1 MANLPN
7 KEPLKINLTQSTNNS
22 KYTCRNYG
30 QNNNDMKLNLNI
42 QPLESWIKTGKEPLL
57 IAGPCSAETEDQLV
71 ATAHLLAKTGRVSA
85 LRAGIWKPRTRPG
98 EFEGIGSIGL
108 EWLKRAKEETG
119 LPTAVEV
126 ATAKHVEEALK
137 AGVDILWVGA
147 RSTANPFTVQEI
159 ADALKGVDVPVMV
172 KNPVNPDLT
181 LWIGALERINNAGIT
196 KLAAIHRGFS
206 SYEKSAF
213 RNEPMWD
220 LAINLKTH
228 APHLPIICDPSH
240 ISGNRDLIPYIS
252 QKALDMDMQGLMIE
266 SHIDPTIAWTDAKQ
280 QVTPAAL
287 EELIGR
293 LTLRKPE
300 TRNVEVN
307 DKLADLRNSIDKI
320 DDLVI
325 QKMAER
331 MQIVEQIGNYKRDN
345 NITILQVNRWDE
357 ILNKRTSYARALKL
371 STEFAEKLLELIHSE
386 SIRKQTE
393 IMNKD
398 QVSVPA
404 EKLTHV

>member
-1 MANLPN
+1 
-7 KEPLKINLTQSTNNS
+7 
-22 KYTCRNYG
+22 
-30 QNNNDMKLNLNI
+30 MKLDLKI
-42 QPLESWIKTGKEPLL
+42 QPLSSWMTAKAQPLL
-57 IAGPCSAETEDQLV
+57 IAGPCSAETEEQLV
-71 ATAHLLAKTGRVSA
+71 ATAHLLAATGKVTA

-108 EWLKRAKEETG
+108 EWLKRAKAETG

-137 AGVDILWVGA
+137 GGVDILWIGA

-159 ADALKGVDVPVMV
+159 ADALKGVDIPVMI
-172 KNPVNPDLT
+172 KNPVNPDLS
-181 LWIGALERINNAGIT
+181 LWIGALERVNNAGIT

-206 SYEKSAF
+206 SYEKTAF

-228 APHLPIICDPSH
+228 APELPIICDPSH
-240 ISGNRDLIPYIS
+240 ISGNRELIPYVS

-266 SHIDPTIAWTDAKQ
+266 SHIDPSVAWTDAKQ

-287 EELIGR
+287 SELIDR
-293 LTLRKPE
+293 LALRQPE
-300 TRNVEVN
+300 VVN
-307 DKLADLRNSIDKI
+307 SQVKDALADLRSGIDKI

-325 QKMAER
+325 AKLAER
-331 MQIVEQIGNYKRDN
+331 MKLVEQIGNYKKDN
-345 NITILQVNRWDE
+345 GITILQVNRWDE
-357 ILNKRTSYARALKL
+357 ILQKRTNYGKALNL
-371 STEFAEKLLELIHSE
+371 NPDFTEKLLELIHGE

-393 IMNKD
+393 IMNKG
-398 QVSVPA
+398 QGNAPVQ
-404 EKLTHV
+404 EQLTHS

>member
-1 MANLPN
+1 
-7 KEPLKINLTQSTNNS
+7 
-22 KYTCRNYG
+22 
-30 QNNNDMKLNLNI
+30 MKLELNI
-42 QPLESWIKTGKEPLL
+42 QPLNTWIKTGSEPLL

-71 ATAHLLAKTGRVSA
+71 ATAHLLANTGKVSA

-108 EWLKRAKEETG
+108 EWLKRAKAETG
-119 LPTAVEV
+119 LPTTVEV
-126 ATAKHVEEALK
+126 ATGKHVEEALK

-147 RSTANPFTVQEI
+147 RSTVNPFTVQEI
-159 ADALKGVDVPVMV
+159 ADALKGVDIPVMV
-172 KNPVNPDLT
+172 KNPVNPDLS

-206 SYEKSAF
+206 SYEKTAF

-220 LAINLKTH
+220 IAIHLKTL

-240 ISGNRDLIPYIS
+240 ISGNRDLIGYVS
-252 QKALDMDMQGLMIE
+252 QKALDLDMQGLMIE
-266 SHIDPTIAWTDAKQ
+266 SHIDPSIAWTDAKQ
-280 QVTPAAL
+280 QVTPSAL
-287 EELIGR
+287 AELIDR

-300 TRNVEVN
+300 TRNTEVN
-307 DKLADLRNSIDKI
+307 DKLSELRNNIDKI
-320 DDLVI
+320 DDLII

-331 MQIVEQIGNYKRDN
+331 MQIAEKIGQHKKDN

-357 ILNKRTSYARALKL
+357 ILNKRINYGKALKL
-371 STEFAEKLLELIHSE
+371 SPEFTEKLLELIHAE

-398 QVSVPA
+398 VAGQQA
-404 EKLTHV
+404 EKLTHA

>member
-1 MANLPN
+1 
-7 KEPLKINLTQSTNNS
+7 
-22 KYTCRNYG
+22 
-30 QNNNDMKLNLNI
+30 MKLNLNI
-42 QPLESWIKTGKEPLL
+42 QPLNTWITATKEPLL

-71 ATAHLLAKTGRVSA
+71 ATAHLLKATGRVTA

-108 EWLKRAKEETG
+108 EWLKRAKAETG

-126 ATAKHVEEALK
+126 ATAKHVEEALA

-159 ADALKGVDVPVMV
+159 ADALKGVDIPVMV
-172 KNPVNPDLT
+172 KNPVNPDIS

-220 LAINLKTH
+220 IAIHMKTL
-228 APHLPIICDPSH
+228 APHLPLICDPSH
-240 ISGNRDLIPYIS
+240 ISGNRDLIGYVS
-252 QKALDMDMQGLMIE
+252 QKALDLDMQGLMIE
-266 SHIDPTIAWTDAKQ
+266 SHIDPSVAWTDAKQ

-287 EELIGR
+287 SDLIDH

-300 TRNVEVN
+300 TSNAQVN
-307 DKLADLRNSIDKI
+307 DKLSELRNNIDKI
-320 DDLVI
+320 DDLLI
-325 QKMAER
+325 QKIAER
-331 MQIVEQIGNYKRDN
+331 MKIAEEIGTYKKDN

-357 ILNKRTSYARALKL
+357 ILNKRVNYGKALKL
-371 STEFAEKLLELIHSE
+371 NPDFTEKLLELLHTE
-386 SIRKQTE
+386 SIRRQTE
-393 IMNKD
+393 VMNAG
-398 QVSVPA
+398 QAAAQQA

>member
-1 MANLPN
+1 
-7 KEPLKINLTQSTNNS
+7 
-22 KYTCRNYG
+22 
-30 QNNNDMKLNLNI
+30 MKLNLNI
-42 QPLESWIKTGKEPLL
+42 QPLNSWITTGSEPLL

-71 ATAHLLAKTGRVSA
+71 ATAHLLKNTGRVSA

-108 EWLKRAKEETG
+108 EWLKRAKAETG

-159 ADALKGVDVPVMV
+159 ADALKGTDIPVMV
-172 KNPVNPDLT
+172 KNPVNPDIS

-220 LAINLKTH
+220 IAIHLKTL
-228 APHLPIICDPSH
+228 APHLPLINDPSH
-240 ISGNRDLIPYIS
+240 ISGNRDLIAYVS
-252 QKALDMDMQGLMIE
+252 QKALDLDMQGLMIE
-266 SHIDPTIAWTDAKQ
+266 SHIDPSVAWTDAKQ
-280 QVTPAAL
+280 QVTPSAL
-287 EELIGR
+287 SELIGN

-300 TRNVEVN
+300 TSNEQVN
-307 DKLADLRNSIDKI
+307 DKLSELRNNIDKI
-320 DDLVI
+320 DDLII

-331 MQIVEQIGNYKRDN
+331 MQIAEQIGKYKKDN

-357 ILNKRTSYARALKL
+357 ILNKRVNYGKALKL
-371 STEFAEKLLELIHSE
+371 SPEFTEKLLELVHAE

-393 IMNKD
+393 VMNKD
-398 QVSVPA
+398 QAAGQQA

>member
-1 MANLPN
+1 M
-7 KEPLKINLTQSTNNS
+7 KIDLK
-22 KYTCRNYG
+22 
-30 QNNNDMKLNLNI
+30 I
-42 QPLESWIKTGKEPLL
+42 QPLSTWIKPANENQPLL
-57 IAGPCSAETEDQLV
+57 IAGPCSAETEEQLV
-71 ATAHLLAKTGRVSA
+71 ATAQLLAKTGKLSA

-108 EWLKRAKEETG
+108 EWLKTAKQETG

-220 LAINLKTH
+220 MAINLKTH
-228 APHLPIICDPSH
+228 APDLPIINDPSH
-240 ISGNRDLIPYIS
+240 ITGNRDLIPYIA

-266 SHIDPTIAWTDAKQ
+266 SHIDPSVAWTDAKQ
-280 QVTPAAL
+280 QVTPKAL
-287 EELIGR
+287 ADLIDN

-300 TRNVEVN
+300 VKNA
-307 DKLADLRNSIDKI
+307 DIKDALAELRANIDKI

-325 QKMAER
+325 QKLAER
-331 MQIVEQIGNYKRDN
+331 MQIVEKIGNYKKDN
-345 NITILQVNRWDE
+345 GITILQVNRWDE
-357 ILNKRTSYARALKL
+357 ILKKGVQYGKALKL
-371 STEFAEKLLELIHSE
+371 DEDFTEKLLELIHSE
-386 SIRKQTE
+386 SIRKQTA
-393 IMNKD
+393 IMNAGTGVK
-398 QVSVPA
+398 
-404 EKLTHV
+404 ENLTHA

>member
-1 MANLPN
+1 
-7 KEPLKINLTQSTNNS
+7 
-22 KYTCRNYG
+22 
-30 QNNNDMKLNLNI
+30 MKLDLKI
-42 QPLESWIKTGKEPLL
+42 QPLSSWITAKAQPLL

-71 ATAHLLAKTGRVSA
+71 ATAHLLAATGKVTA

-108 EWLKRAKEETG
+108 EWLKRAKAETG

-137 AGVDILWVGA
+137 GGVDILWIGA

-159 ADALKGVDVPVMV
+159 ADALKGVDIPVMI
-172 KNPVNPDLT
+172 KNPVNPDIS
-181 LWIGALERINNAGIT
+181 LWIGALERVNNAGIT

-206 SYEKSAF
+206 SYEKTAF

-228 APHLPIICDPSH
+228 APELPIICDPSH
-240 ISGNRDLIPYIS
+240 ISGNRELIPYVS

-266 SHIDPTIAWTDAKQ
+266 SHIDPSVAWTDAKQ
-280 QVTPAAL
+280 QVTPSAL
-287 EELIGR
+287 SELVDR
-293 LTLRKPE
+293 LTLRQPE
-300 TRNVEVN
+300 VINTEVK
-307 DKLADLRNSIDKI
+307 DALADLRNKIDKI

-325 QKMAER
+325 QKLAER
-331 MQIVEQIGNYKRDN
+331 MKIVEQIGNYKKDN
-345 NITILQVNRWDE
+345 GITILQVNRWDE
-357 ILNKRTSYARALKL
+357 ILQKRSNYGKALNL
-371 STEFAEKLLELIHSE
+371 NPEFTEKLLELIHSE

-393 IMNKD
+393 IMNAG
-398 QVSVPA
+398 QGEAPVQ
-404 EKLTHV
+404 EQLTHS

>member
-1 MANLPN
+1 
-7 KEPLKINLTQSTNNS
+7 
-22 KYTCRNYG
+22 
-30 QNNNDMKLNLNI
+30 MKLNLNI
-42 QPLESWIKTGKEPLL
+42 QPLNTWITAVNQPLL

-71 ATAHLLAKTGRVSA
+71 ATAHLLKATGRVTA

-108 EWLKRAKEETG
+108 EWLKRAKAETG

-126 ATAKHVEEALK
+126 ATAKHVEEALA

-159 ADALKGVDVPVMV
+159 ADALKGVDIPVMV
-172 KNPVNPDLT
+172 KNPVNPDIS

-220 LAINLKTH
+220 IAIHMKTL
-228 APHLPIICDPSH
+228 APHLPLICDPSH
-240 ISGNRDLIPYIS
+240 ISGNRDLIGYVS
-252 QKALDMDMQGLMIE
+252 QKALDLDMQGLMIE
-266 SHIDPTIAWTDAKQ
+266 SHIDPSVAWTDAKQ

-287 EELIGR
+287 AELIDH

-300 TRNVEVN
+300 TSNAQVN
-307 DKLADLRNSIDKI
+307 DKLSELRNNIDKI
-320 DDLVI
+320 DDLII

-331 MQIVEQIGNYKRDN
+331 MKIAEQIGTYKKDN

-357 ILNKRTSYARALKL
+357 ILTKRINYGKALKL
-371 STEFAEKLLELIHSE
+371 SPDFTEKLLELIHAE

-393 IMNKD
+393 IMNAG
-398 QVSVPA
+398 QEAGQQA

>member
-1 MANLPN
+1 
-7 KEPLKINLTQSTNNS
+7 
-22 KYTCRNYG
+22 
-30 QNNNDMKLNLNI
+30 MKLNLNI
-42 QPLESWIKTGKEPLL
+42 QPLNTWVTATKEPLL

-71 ATAHLLAKTGRVSA
+71 ATAHLLKNTGRVTA

-108 EWLKRAKEETG
+108 EWLKRAKAETG

-126 ATAKHVEEALK
+126 ATAKHVEEALA

-159 ADALKGVDVPVMV
+159 ADALKGHDVPVMV
-172 KNPVNPDLT
+172 KNPVNPDIS
-181 LWIGALERINNAGIT
+181 LWIGAIERINNAGIT

-220 LAINLKTH
+220 IAIHLKTL

-240 ISGNRDLIPYIS
+240 ISGNRDLIGYVS
-252 QKALDMDMQGLMIE
+252 QKALDLDMQGLMIE
-266 SHIDPTIAWTDAKQ
+266 SHIDPSVAWTDAKQ

-287 EELIGR
+287 SDLIDH
-293 LTLRKPE
+293 LTLRKPD
-300 TRNVEVN
+300 TTDAQVN
-307 DKLADLRNSIDKI
+307 DKLSELRNNIDKI
-320 DDLVI
+320 DDLLI
-325 QKMAER
+325 QKIAER
-331 MQIVEQIGNYKRDN
+331 MKIAEQIGTYKKEN
-345 NITILQVNRWDE
+345 NITILQVSRWDE
-357 ILNKRTSYARALKL
+357 ILHKRINYGKALKL
-371 STEFAEKLLELIHSE
+371 NPDFTEKLLELIHTE
-386 SIRKQTE
+386 SIRRQTE
-393 IMNKD
+393 IMNEG
-398 QVSVPA
+398 QAAGQQA